1 MLSFKI
7 HFVFSPHIGSI
18 EIRKS
23 LNPDMLVRTWHK
35 GSFVTLFIPSMDH
48 LDYRVPLAPR
58 KPGMTESEKDV
69 REKGSELSMGYQRTN
84 NMSNSR

>member
-23 LNPDMLVRTWHK
+23 LIPICSYVHD

-69 REKGSELSMGYQRTN
+69 REKGSELSMGYQ
-84 NMSNSR
+84 